1 LPVAGRGSGGPW
13 LVAITLLS
21 AFVVAKGIACWA
33 AARLTGETPRMAWA
47 IGTLMNARG
56 LMGMLI
62 AGVGLQ
68 KGVIDPALYSLLVL
82 MAVITTLMMS
92 PLFDRIYGRADR
104 QPS

>member
-1 LPVAGRGSGGPW
+1 
-13 LVAITLLS
+13 
-21 AFVVAKGIACWA
+21 
-33 AARLTGETPRMAWA
+33 MAWA

-92 PLFDRIYGRADR
+92 PLFDWIYGRADR

>member
-1 LPVAGRGSGGPW
+1 
-13 LVAITLLS
+13 
-21 AFVVAKGIACWA
+21 
-33 AARLTGETPRMAWA
+33 MAWA